1 MQFAANVRKNGIL
14 ALRRRR
20 SSACEFLAPVI
31 FLGLIAW
38 IEWMVVITRKKPNPR
53 PGPMATFSSSQGPL
67 PCFVF
72 DNSEGE
78 YGYGQVLPDAWC
90 VPIVFAPAASAN
102 VSSIMTVMAERAGY
116 DLQLFKDSDV
126 ASVEPPC
133 TGPCML
139 GFETQQNLIDWHMA
153 HQGRLGVAVVFT
165 GVDPGSCY
173 ADEGNWICSEVGA
186 CRWPITPPPLCRRMG
201 PPSVCWYAIPRRPAE
216 ATHLG

>member
-1 MQFAANVRKNGIL
+1 MKR
-14 ALRRRR
+14 LRQAHTSVTRPATGAT
-20 SSACEFLAPVI
+20 SAQ
-31 FLGLIAW
+31 
-38 IEWMVVITRKKPNPR
+38 MKH
-53 PGPMATFSSSQGPL
+53 SSQGPL

-153 HQGRLGVAVVFT
+153 HQGRLGVAVVCVPRCAPAAF
-165 GVDPGSCY
+165 PLHPASWLGS
-173 ADEGNWICSEVGA
+173 
-186 CRWPITPPPLCRRMG
+186 
-201 PPSVCWYAIPRRPAE
+201 
-216 ATHLG
+216 